1 MAASLSVI
9 TPELRAAE
17 ASAVP
22 RFAAI
27 RTGEAN
33 LRTGPGVRYPIE
45 WVFVHPH
52 LPVEI
57 IAEYQAWRKVRDSE
71 GTEGWM
77 HQSMLSGR
85 RSVLV
90 TSKPQAMRSDP
101 APDARIVA
109 QIEPRVVGYLMA
121 CTDTW
126 CRVEI
131 ADRKGW
137 LPRAAL
143 WGIYPGETI
152 K

>member
-1 MAASLSVI
+1 MAASLSVG
-9 TPELRAAE
+9 TPILRAAE
-17 ASAVP
+17 TPALP

-57 IAEYQAWRKVRDSE
+57 IAEYQAWRKVRDFE
-71 GTEGWM
+71 GTEGWL

-90 TSKPQAMRSDP
+90 TGKTQFMRSDP

-109 QIEPRVVGYLMA
+109 RIEPRVVGHLAA
-121 CTDTW
+121 CTITW

-143 WGIYPGETI
+143 WGVYPGEAV